1 MNISQSQVEECFGKG
16 AVRAARVQ
24 HAVLSSTCM
33 DWCTAV
39 FTTII
44 VVCVAAATELIAE
57 QINHLEEQAERVIAS
72 IAVIDRGTHGDRD
85 VVDQGKQND
94 NIFDMRLFAD
104 GEPILAFCI
113 LKQKFI
119 CN

>member
-44 VVCVAAATELIAE
+44 VVCVAAATEWIAE

-72 IAVIDRGTHGDRD
+72 IALIGVPMAIVLLLIKVSRMTIYLIC
-85 VVDQGKQND
+85 VCLLMEN
-94 NIFDMRLFAD
+94 LFWRSAY
-104 GEPILAFCI
+104 
-113 LKQKFI
+113 
-119 CN
+119 